1 MESYR
6 RIEIMEMREIL
17 VIQATEVRV
26 EWAEPFRI
34 AGLTDIFDNI
44 IAAMYLLATDR
55 EVRSMPPKSIEET
68 TRPNV
73 IGSERPSAPTI
84 CTFFGHSPSNPLSM
98 RSAQVRTLRLQWRR
112 VKNGEQRRDY
122 DADVVGDWQG

>member
-1 MESYR
+1 MERYR

-26 EWAEPFRI
+26 EWAEPFGI

-55 EVRSMPPKSIEET
+55 EVRSMSTKPI
-68 TRPNV
+68 
-73 IGSERPSAPTI
+73 
-84 CTFFGHSPSNPLSM
+84 
-98 RSAQVRTLRLQWRR
+98 
-112 VKNGEQRRDY
+112 
-122 DADVVGDWQG
+122 